1 MKLLRNIRSQP
12 LDEHHSARDCYP
24 RILDE
29 GQVSYVRCPGVD
41 GSFGVMANHI
51 EGIIVLD
58 VGEVKVRKDSQ
69 DEYLS
74 ISGGYAEIM
83 EDRLELLVESVEKS
97 SEIDSERAEM
107 SMERA
112 RTRKSEQDP
121 ELNEARIEASLARA
135 LNRLQ
140 VSKR

>member
-1 MKLLRNIRSQP
+1 MNTIQLEIVTP
-12 LDEHHSARDCYP
+12 T

-29 GQVSYVRCPGVD
+29 GQVSYVRCPGAD

-58 VGEVKVRKDSQ
+58 VGEVKVRKDNQ
-69 DEYLS
+69 DKYLA

-121 ELNEARIEASLARA
+121 ELNEARIKASLSRA
-135 LNRLQ
+135 LNRLR

>member
-1 MKLLRNIRSQP
+1 MNTIQLEIVTP
-12 LDEHHSARDCYP
+12 T

-58 VGEVKVRKDSQ
+58 VGEVKVRKNSQ
-69 DEYLS
+69 DEYLA

-121 ELNEARIEASLARA
+121 ELNEVRIEASLARA
-135 LNRLQ
+135 LNRLR

>member
-1 MKLLRNIRSQP
+1 MNTIQLEIVTP
-12 LDEHHSARDCYP
+12 T

-135 LNRLQ
+135 LNRLR

>member
-1 MKLLRNIRSQP
+1 MNTIQLEIVTP
-12 LDEHHSARDCYP
+12 T

-58 VGEVKVRKDSQ
+58 IGEVKVRKDSQ

-74 ISGGYAEIM
+74 IRYAEIM

-135 LNRLQ
+135 LNRLR